1 VSLAAAL
8 IASVSLSAEKVFD
21 KRFSVPSAG
30 RLTLNADVGSVDLV
44 GRDGHEVVI
53 HAEASG
59 SDTFIAD
66 LSITAEQTPSGVI
79 VTARKA
85 HNTWFDW
92 FNSTQERVRF
102 TIDVP
107 RDCAVELRTAGGY
120 LDVRSVNASVRGTTS
135 GGRIAIRDVTGPVD
149 MHTSGG
155 GIEAEHLNGAAVLE
169 TSGGSI
175 NVADV
180 KGDLDVHTSGGGIR
194 LENIDASVKAD
205 TSGGSVNATMR
216 SNHGISLSTSGGTI
230 SLLLPANAGA
240 SLDAST
246 SGGRVTSRLPLS
258 TTETDERNHLRG
270 AINGGGERVLLH
282 SSGGSI
288 SVGPLTQLTSSVE
301 DMVADGGD
309 RRSPPS
315 PSRPDAG

>member
-1 VSLAAAL
+1 MATRTHTLVVTVAAAL
-8 IASVSLSAEKVFD
+8 IASVSFCAEKVFD
-21 KRFSVPSAG
+21 KRFSVPPAG
-30 RLTLNADVGSVDLV
+30 RLTLNTDVGSVDLV

-53 HAEASG
+53 HAQVNG
-59 SDTFIAD
+59 SDSFLAD
-66 LSITAEQTPSGVI
+66 LNITAEQTSSGVI
-79 VTARKA
+79 VTAHKV
-85 HNTWFDW
+85 HSTWFEW
-92 FNSTQERVRF
+92 FNLAQERVRF

-107 RDCAVELRTAGGY
+107 RDYSVELRTAGGY

-135 GGRIAIRDVTGPVD
+135 GGRIAVRDVTGPVD

-155 GIEAEHLNGAAVLE
+155 AIEAEHLNGTAVLE

-175 NVADV
+175 SVADV

-194 LENIDASVKAD
+194 LQNIDASVKAD
-205 TSGGSVNATMR
+205 TSGGSVHAEMR

-230 SLLLPANAGA
+230 SLLLPAKAGA

-246 SGGRVTSRLPLS
+246 SGGRVTSALPLS
-258 TTETDERNHLRG
+258 STETDERNHLRG

-288 SVGPLTQLTSSVE
+288 SVGPLT
-301 DMVADGGD
+301 
-309 RRSPPS
+309 
-315 PSRPDAG
+315 